1 MIDQKPTKITLE
13 AHGHKHSSELNW
25 DAGLD
30 DILDAFYGLCIA
42 ATFHP
47 ETILSYMQEWLDEK
61 KSCMTAFKEND
72 EEN

>member
-13 AHGHKHSSELNW
+13 AHGCKHSSELSW
-25 DAGLD
+25 DAGIV
-30 DILDAFYGLCIA
+30 DILDSFYGICIS

-47 ETILSYMQEWLDEK
+47 ELILSHMQEWLDEK